1 MEALARRRDAILERW
16 FERTVQSYPGEA
28 SLFLRSDKDPFRNP
42 VGHTL
47 REGLA
52 ILLDEVLGKMDGSR
66 IDAALEAIVRLRAVE
81 DFTPGQALAFVFQ
94 LKRIARQEAAG
105 GELELFDSRVDEM
118 ALLAFDL
125 YMKCREKLYEIKA
138 DEARR
143 RVYLLERASLKRGER
158 P

>member
-16 FERTVQSYPGEA
+16 FERTVQSYPGET
-28 SLFLRSDKDPFRNP
+28 SRFLRNDKDPFRNP

-52 ILLDEVLGKMDGSR
+52 ILLDEVLGKMDVSR
-66 IDAALEAIVRLRAVE
+66 THAALEAIVRLRAVQ
-81 DFTPGQALAFVFQ
+81 DFTPGQAVAFVFQ